1 MGSVPFL
8 RSGAKS
14 LELMCLGNVGQDS
27 IKCEGGPFIHKV
39 IFTKNAHT
47 KEVASFLSSYVYLI
61 ICC

>member
-1 MGSVPFL
+1 MGSSVPFL

-47 KEVASFLSSYVYLI
+47 QKKWHLFFLVMYI
-61 ICC
+61 